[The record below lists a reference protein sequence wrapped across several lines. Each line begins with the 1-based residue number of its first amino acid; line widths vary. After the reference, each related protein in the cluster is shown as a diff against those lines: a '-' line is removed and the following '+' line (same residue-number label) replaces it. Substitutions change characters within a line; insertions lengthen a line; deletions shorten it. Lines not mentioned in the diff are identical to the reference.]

1 MKHLNIF
8 TGALFFIGLGF
19 MCCNNDS
26 VGSADPENGAP
37 SRPVDSDVELYV
49 TTGHKSMLFK
59 QLPLDYCEND
69 PMSPYEIRI
78 DPDTRYQEI
87 VGFGPAITGSTGYNL
102 QKMTAEDREKILR
115 ECFDTEEGLGFSL
128 VRISIGG
135 SDFTLGEYTWCDQ
148 EGIDFFD
155 VHLYDRRDVFPV
167 LKEILEINPDV
178 KIIGTPWSCPRWMK
192 VGLDGSSAYNGW
204 TSGRLNPA
212 CYEDYAEYFVMWI
225 ETMETE
231 GFPIYAITV
240 QNEPLNK
247 GNSMSLYMPWE
258 DQAAFIKVLGPK
270 MQARGLK
277 TKILCYDHNYNYD
290 NVAGQENY
298 VVKLFGDQEAAQW
311 IAGSAWHNYGG
322 NVSELD
328 NIRTLFPQKEIY
340 FTEASI
346 GSWGYNF
353 SNNTLGEFESIFL
366 GTMSRGGRGVTLWNL
381 MLDEN
386 GAPNRPGGCQTC
398 FGVVDISSKNY
409 AYESIERNS
418 QYYDLAHCSKV
429 IKQGA
434 VRIATND
441 TEITDVKYMAFENPD
456 GSYAFV
462 AVNRGSDSRKLT
474 INDGIRHFSY
484 DLPGNAIASFRWGK
498 TE

>member
-8 TGALFFIGLGF
+8 TGTLFFVVLGL

-26 VGSADPENGAP
+26 VDRVDPGNGEP
-37 SRPVDSDVELYV
+37 EVPVESDVELYV
-49 TTGHKSMLFK
+49 TTGHRSMLFK

-69 PMSPYEIRI
+69 PMSPYEVRL
-78 DPDTRYQEI
+78 DPATRYQEI

-102 QKMTAEDREKILR
+102 QKMTPEERTKILR
-115 ECFDTEEGLGFSL
+115 ECFDPENGLGFSL
-128 VRISIGG
+128 VRVSIGG
-135 SDFTLGEYTWCDQ
+135 SDFTLDEYTWCDQ

-155 VHLYDRRDVFPV
+155 VHELDRRDVFPV
-167 LKEILEINPDV
+167 LKEILAINPSV
-178 KIIGTPWSCPRWMK
+178 KIIGTPWTCPRWMK
-192 VGLDGSSAYNGW
+192 VGLDGSSPYDEW
-204 TSGRLNPA
+204 TGGRLNPA
-212 CYEDYAEYFVMWI
+212 RYGDYADYFVMWI
-225 ETMETE
+225 EAMEAE
-231 GFPIYAITV
+231 GFPIYAVTM
-240 QNEPLNK
+240 QNEPLNQ
-247 GNSMSLYMPWE
+247 GNSMSLYMPWQ
-258 DQAAFIKVLGPK
+258 DQRDFVKVLGPK
-270 MQARGLK
+270 MQAKGLT

-290 NVAGQENY
+290 NVSGQTNY
-298 VVKLFGDQEAAQW
+298 VTDLLNDSDAAQY

-322 NVSELD
+322 DVSELD
-328 NIRTLFPQKEIY
+328 NIVSAFPDKEIY

-366 GTMSRGGRGVTLWNL
+366 GTLSRGGRGVTLWNF

-398 FGVVDISSKNY
+398 FGVVDISSKDYSY
-409 AYESIERNS
+409 ASIERNS

-434 VRIATND
+434 VRIGTNNR
-441 TEITDVKYMAFENPD
+441 EFEGVKYAAFENPD
-456 GSYAFV
+456 GSYALV
-462 AVNRGSDSRKLT
+462 AINRGSDECRLT
-474 INDGIRHFSY
+474 VNDGNRHFTY
-484 DLPGNAIASFRWGK
+484 DIPCNAIASFRWGQ